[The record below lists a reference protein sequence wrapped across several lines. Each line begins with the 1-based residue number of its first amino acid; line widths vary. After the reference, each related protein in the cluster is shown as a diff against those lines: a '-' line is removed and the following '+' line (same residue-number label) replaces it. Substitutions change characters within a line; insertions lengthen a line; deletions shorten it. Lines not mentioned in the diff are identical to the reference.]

1 MKVGPVGSFY
11 VDVDGKV
18 VAEKHMTGF
27 PTEDEIVS
35 AVGKALGKGR

>member
-1 MKVGPVGSFY
+1 MKVGPVGSFL

-18 VAEKHMTGF
+18 VAEKHVAGF

-35 AVGKALGKGR
+35 AVAKALGKRR